1 MTATNMKQ
9 LKQMIIK
16 RAEKA
21 MSVASEKMLADMYDE
36 TAGFYTGGE
45 PTMYERT
52 GALGDTPRTT
62 APTVSGDT
70 ISFEAY
76 LDTKHQYTSGSN
88 PNMQQVLELANYGK
102 PFITKNGYPAKPTVG
117 NQGFW
122 ERATAKMQDTFY
134 DTLKKFFN

>member
-1 MTATNMKQ
+1 MTAKNMTQ
-9 LKQMIIK
+9 LKQMIMK

-70 ISFEAY
+70 VSFEAY
-76 LDTKHQYTSGSN
+76 LDTSHNYTTGKN
-88 PNMQQVLELANYGK
+88 PTMLDVLNLANDG
-102 PFITKNGYPAKPTVG
+102 ITNSSVGNLRETVG

-122 ERATAKMQDTFY
+122 DRAKEKMEKSFY
-134 DTLKKFFN
+134 DTLKKYFR